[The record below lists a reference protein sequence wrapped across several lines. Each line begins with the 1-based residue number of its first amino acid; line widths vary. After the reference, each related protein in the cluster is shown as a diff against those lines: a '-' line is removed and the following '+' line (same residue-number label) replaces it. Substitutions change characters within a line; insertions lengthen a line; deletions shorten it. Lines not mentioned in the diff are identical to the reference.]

1 MSRYIDVNRPQ
12 TSWNG
17 LNFVFLAFWLR
28 DDLPPAFELSDR
40 RRYFAMRVGHYS
52 VRVDDT
58 TYFFHP
64 LESRSDDRLN
74 HEYCHRV
81 AHLAH
86 NHHLT
91 RYIVDL
97 SGNGP
102 VEIIVPPDK

>member
-1 MSRYIDVNRPQ
+1 MKRYVDINAPQ
-12 TSWNG
+12 SPQNG

-40 RRYFAMRVGHYS
+40 RRYFAIRQGQYS

-64 LESRSDDRLN
+64 VENRPDDRLN
-74 HEYCHRV
+74 HEYCDRI

-97 SGNGP
+97 SGNDP
-102 VEIIVPPDK
+102 VEIIVPPR